1 MTPAYPVPV
10 RFTREQAEALSRL
23 AESTGKPV
31 AALVREAVEQHYAI
45 QSAEVKRG
53 RKPKG

>member
-23 AESTGKPV
+23 AERTGKPV